1 MKKLLPLF
9 VLLFMF
15 RTAWCN
21 SDTATSQARTTRHLG
36 LQEVL
41 KKEPGKT
48 HPFFVAFEGLGI
60 GKTRAA
66 YYLNAVVAD
75 SIIISDKLTP
85 NFWRRLGYQSVHVLK
100 LSGRS
105 PQLGMALLSPIFI
118 IAFLIFSLPF
128 LFKLIILPPDIS
140 PVARPE
146 NDPASA
152 EGDDAVMEEEAED
165 QAV

>member
-9 VLLFMF
+9 VLLFLVQ
-15 RTAWCN
+15 TAWC
-21 SDTATSQARTTRHLG
+21 STDTTISQARTTRHLR
-36 LQEVL
+36 LEEVL
-41 KKEPGKT
+41 QKEPGKT
-48 HPFFVAFEGLGI
+48 HPFFVAFEGLGV

-75 SIIISDKLTP
+75 SLIVSDKLTP
-85 NFWRRLGYQSVHVLK
+85 NFWRRLGYQSVNVLK

-128 LFKLIILPPDIS
+128 LFKLVILPPDIN
-140 PVARPE
+140 PVARPG
-146 NDPASA
+146 NDPAVA
-152 EGDDAVMEEEAED
+152 DGDDEAAQEEDPAV
-165 QAV
+165 